1 MGWSIRYS
9 DMGDVQGVVH
19 TLAPLPSG
27 TPIPPFVPGVDLTE
41 NDLVFGYARERAA
54 QLNHAQQRSPDAW
67 KATFTLGTL

>member
-1 MGWSIRYS
+1 MYCLMGWSIRYS

-27 TPIPPFVPGVDLTE
+27 TAVPPFVPGVDMTE
-41 NDLVFGYARERAA
+41 NDLVFGP
-54 QLNHAQQRSPDAW
+54 QLNQTHQRCPDAW